1 MLESSVVELF
11 RQQTNKNVSY
21 ICLRDVLCGE
31 ITLTKK
37 LKELYCANVRI
48 VIIDATTGDD
58 IQQIAQAVQKAKIS
72 FLR

>member
-1 MLESSVVELF
+1 
-11 RQQTNKNVSY
+11 
-21 ICLRDVLCGE
+21 VLCGE

-58 IQQIAQAVQKAKIS
+58 IQQIAQAVQKAKIPVFALTPACS
-72 FLR
+72 PRSSHG